1 MVVKIKKLE
10 EVSNTLNFMR
20 GNFMPKVLFIKLIE
34 RLREIGRDESKSA
47 EEWAKKQS
55 VDFSKLANDI
65 DKTLWFES
73 ETSTVEIAKNSSNTL
88 NELKFKGIDLGGGGA
103 IELTY
108 FLTRLIKPENIL
120 ETGVAAGWSTYSFL
134 LAIEKNKKGNLYS
147 SDLPYFR
154 IKDPKKYIGILVPS
168 QLRRDNWTLKL
179 DGDDINFKSFLV
191 PGRKFQLVHWD
202 SDKRKIARVNFLT
215 QISAFL
221 SENSVVIMD
230 DIQNNLAFK
239 EFVTS
244 RNLAFFVIHNQDKY
258 VGVILYG
265 SYGDLI
271 LG

>member
-1 MVVKIKKLE
+1 MKIKKLE
-10 EVSNTLNFMR
+10 EVSNTLNFMMGR
-20 GNFMPKVLFIKLIE
+20 FMPKVLLIKLVE

-47 EEWAKKQS
+47 EHWAKNQS
-55 VDFSKLANDI
+55 VNFSKLALQI

-73 ETSTVEIAKNSSNTL
+73 ESNAVEIMKNSSNTL
-88 NELKFKGIDLGGGGA
+88 NELKSKGIDLGGGGA

-134 LAIEKNKKGNLYS
+134 LAIEKNKIGNLYS

-154 IKDPKKYIGILVPS
+154 IKDPKKYIGVLVPPE
-168 QLRRDNWTLKL
+168 LRRDNWTLKL
-179 DGDDINFKSFLV
+179 DGDDINFKSFLI

-202 SDKRKIARVNFLT
+202 SDKRKIARVRFLN

-221 SENSVVIMD
+221 SENSLIIMD

-244 RNLAFFVIHNQDKY
+244 RKLAYFVIHNQDKY

-265 SYGDLI
+265 SYCDL
-271 LG
+271 LLE

>member
-1 MVVKIKKLE
+1 
-10 EVSNTLNFMR
+10 MR
-20 GNFMPKVLFIKLIE
+20 GNFMPKVLLIKLME

-47 EEWAKKQS
+47 EHWAKKQS
-55 VDFSKLANDI
+55 VNFSKLAFDI

-73 ETSTVEIAKNSSNTL
+73 ETTSVEIKKNSSNTL
-88 NELKFKGIDLGGGGA
+88 NELKSKGIDLGGGGA

-134 LAIEKNKKGNLYS
+134 SAIEKNKKGNLYS

-154 IKDPKKYIGILVPS
+154 IKDPKKYIGILVPT
-168 QLRRDNWTLKL
+168 QLRRDNWILKL
-179 DGDDINFKSFLV
+179 DGDDINFKSFLI

-202 SDKRKIARVNFLT
+202 SDKRKIARVRFLT

-221 SENSVVIMD
+221 SENSVVVMD

-265 SYGDLI
+265 SYRDL
-271 LG
+271 LLE